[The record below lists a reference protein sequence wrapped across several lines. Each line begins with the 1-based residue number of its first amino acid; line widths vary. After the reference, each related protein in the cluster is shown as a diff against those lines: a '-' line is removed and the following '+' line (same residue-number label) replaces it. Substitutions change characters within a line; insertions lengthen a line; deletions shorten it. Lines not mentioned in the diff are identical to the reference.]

1 MNSASS
7 IFILKH
13 VVIAI
18 SKEGGGRVT
27 VTDLRLF
34 KERIR
39 SADNLAKALRLGLVE
54 PRADEVGTIGSWVR
68 TGGRGG
74 KRYRIKHGRVFKM
87 KQWVRKVI
95 QSRRDTHGG
104 SRYNIHMMTSVRR
117 QSRANV
123 ESTKGMF
130 VPGFTYKGGNV
141 GVTKLASR
149 VDRMGKKVTRLAA

>member
-34 KERIR
+34 EERIR

-104 SRYNIHMMTSVRR
+104 SRYNIHMMASVRR

-149 VDRMGKKVTRLAA
+149 VDRMGKKVTRLAV